1 MRISLFVV
9 FGFVLTLLNSCENAP
24 GIAKPGELDVLPYYD
39 VAGFVE
45 AEISK
50 LGNETVRKI
59 TRINGMEESTE
70 VTLSQEEWKEELDAF
85 FRADINKPSMVS
97 AFSTEVKGDVLVHRL
112 LPGEK
117 SPVKEI
123 KVRIIDD
130 RPIWL
135 TFKISK
141 ENIFYTSTILGEIY
155 MNQRTQKID
164 HYSIETTQKIM
175 FLDANNL
182 RIKGAVQP

>member
-24 GIAKPGELDVLPYYD
+24 VIAKAGELDVLPYVD
-39 VAGFVE
+39 KAGFVE
-45 AEISK
+45 GEISK
-50 LGNETVRKI
+50 LGNETVRKT
-59 TRINGMEESTE
+59 TRINGKEEATE
-70 VTLSQEEWKEELDAF
+70 VTLSQEEWREELDAF
-85 FRADINKPSMVS
+85 FKADINKPSMVT
-97 AFSTEVKGDVLVHRL
+97 AYSTEVNGDVLLHRL
-112 LPGEK
+112 QPGEK
-117 SPVKEI
+117 SSIKEI

-130 RPIWL
+130 RPIWV

-141 ENIFYTSTILGEIY
+141 ENFFYTSTIIGEIY